1 MYSVTSRINAIQ
13 IDPNLK
19 HLKQP
24 RYGYLPLKMFQEKT
38 FVDKKGLFDRN
49 CENVDASI
57 VGLAVDYLT
66 RYMSDN
72 DSRTAFSISLR
83 GAKFKNELENNGD
96 IKIDKLG
103 NINFIDNQQYFAL
116 ITKQKS
122 KNVFALFF
130 NRIIKLPT
138 KDKTLKLFNKFL
150 KNVQGLDDNSI
161 FNACRLAQYDA
172 WYRAGGYFK
181 TWKLIENI
189 NNETIENIRTMVVN
203 SLNFFAS
210 EGKIIKHTLTFNDVN
225 SNSQTTGGYSKVV
238 SCGDADFLTPD
249 GLWDLK
255 VSINK
260 PSSKDTLQIL
270 MYWIMGL
277 HSKQSCYQN
286 ISKIG
291 FFNPRLNYAWY
302 INTKD
307 IDPKLIKFVE
317 DEIICYGK
325 Q

>member
-13 IDPNLK
+13 RDPNLK

-72 DSRTAFSISLR
+72 DSRIAFSISLL
-83 GAKFKNELENNGD
+83 GAKVKNKWENAGY

-103 NINFIDNQQYFAL
+103 KINLDFAL

-122 KNVFALFF
+122 K
-130 NRIIKLPT
+130 

-150 KNVQGLDDNSI
+150 KNVQGLDDDSI
-161 FNACRLAQYDA
+161 FNACRLAQYDD
-172 WYRAGGYFK
+172 WFRAGSQLK

-189 NNETIENIRTMVVN
+189 NNETLENIRTMVVN

-225 SNSQTTGGYSKVV
+225 SNLPMTGGYSKVV
-238 SCGDADFLTPD
+238 SFGDADFLTPN